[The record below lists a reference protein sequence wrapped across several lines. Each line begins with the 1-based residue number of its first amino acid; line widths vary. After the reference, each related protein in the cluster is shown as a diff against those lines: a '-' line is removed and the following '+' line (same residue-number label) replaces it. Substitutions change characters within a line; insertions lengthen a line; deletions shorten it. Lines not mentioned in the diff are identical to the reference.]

1 MCHAQPHGTTLEKVL
16 HARCVSFEIVPL
28 LWLPS
33 ILASIL
39 TGTVSAIPRAEGR
52 YVTRAWTKHREIKI
66 VRVQPFRA
74 AKNNA
79 PIRQSPS
86 RPRNIGAYGTP
97 GNTTSFFAAQPLIVC
112 LQPSLQCDP
121 LAVLVELLLRLS
133 RTWTEEPASYAST
146 QCNMYYWD
154 PIPASMCR
162 KPAAAPILEAV
173 NRRARVEVHASL
185 YVPG

>member
-1 MCHAQPHGTTLEKVL
+1 MRLLRDSTT
-16 HARCVSFEIVPL
+16 S
-28 LWLPS
+28 
-33 ILASIL
+33 LASQH
-39 TGTVSAIPRAEGR
+39 TCKHTDGHCQRHSAGRRALRDTCLDKTSQGKDCAGS
-52 YVTRAWTKHREIKI
+52 TIG
-66 VRVQPFRA
+66 A